1 MPRPRRWWSTPFTTS
16 AATRKFAALSPVIT
30 ISPGATPT
38 FRSVDVDLEGDRCL
52 VLAHAVH
59 DGVLLD
65 EANAHAVLEQLSTLW
80 HYGIR
85 LEEIDATT
93 DRVLK
98 LTRFLPSTRA

>member
-1 MPRPRRWWSTPFTTS
+1 MLG
-16 AATRKFAALSPVIT
+16 LSN
-30 ISPGATPT
+30 
-38 FRSVDVDLEGDRCL
+38 
-52 VLAHAVH
+52 AVH

-98 LTRFLPSTRA
+98 THEVPAKH